1 MKHNILIPLL
11 LVLAFVSSGAFAA
24 EGKVV
29 IKSVSPS
36 SVYAND
42 KITLSYEATPGPEGD
57 HLHLNVDGKRVDVI
71 HQLKG
76 NAVVDPLPE
85 ANIIF
90 VSQSTPKLMFRQGSK
105 VVLMSMYGNRASPNR
120 EVRVASMHERKNIS
134 SDC

>member
-76 NAVVDPLPE
+76 NAVVDPLPAGKHHICLAINTKAHVPTGVE
-85 ANIIF
+85 SC
-90 VSQSTPKLMFRQGSK
+90 VDVDVWQ
-105 VVLMSMYGNRASPNR
+105 
-120 EVRVASMHERKNIS
+120 
-134 SDC
+134 